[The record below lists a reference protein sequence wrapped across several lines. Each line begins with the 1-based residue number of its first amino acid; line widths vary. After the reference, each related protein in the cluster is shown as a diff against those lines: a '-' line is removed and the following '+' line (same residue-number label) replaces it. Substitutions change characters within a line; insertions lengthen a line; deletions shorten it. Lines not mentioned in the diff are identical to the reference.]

1 MILRIFQLGI
11 SSINVAVKRILN
23 FFVNGGGG
31 RSIFLHCPS
40 GMQELSFNF

>member
-23 FFVNGGGG
+23 FFVNGGGEDQFF
-31 RSIFLHCPS
+31 SIVRLECR
-40 GMQELSFNF
+40 N

>member
-23 FFVNGGGG
+23 FFVNGGG